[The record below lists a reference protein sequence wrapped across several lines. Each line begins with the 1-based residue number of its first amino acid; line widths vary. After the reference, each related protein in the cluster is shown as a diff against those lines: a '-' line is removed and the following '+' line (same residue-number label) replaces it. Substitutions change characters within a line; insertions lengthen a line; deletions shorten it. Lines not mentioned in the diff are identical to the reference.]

1 MHLHKVQPKRVRH
14 DADRRKA
21 HRCRAVHRVQR
32 QAQPD
37 VAARRKRDADG
48 VIEERPEQILVDVAY
63 DMPRQIHRRRNIRK
77 VALDQHDVRRVE
89 RDIGARADRD
99 ADVRTRQRRRV
110 VDAVA
115 DHRGAP
121 LLLQHAN
128 DRLLVGGQDLRRDAL
143 RLDAD
148 RRGDAGRGE
157 SVVASTDFTAEE
169 GAGEADVRFVFDA
182 QELEGDVVVF
192 EEVYDMKTG
201 VKITEH
207 KDINYKGQTVTLI
220 KKTVPHI
227 PSIPSIPGVP
237 SVPEITETLT
247 STLPVPETGEG
258 MSFVRNIGITILAT
272 GAIVFISLGIEGIKE
287 KKKR

>member
-1 MHLHKVQPKRVRH
+1 MLPVITDMKVFQDFSRCFGETHAILFTQKDAMKQIEKEIERFIHSDDWAQKVLEQAFTKQLFLSYRHVNSEYLMQLMRAIHDTPVGSDAAIWYDDYLIPGRDYRVTGTLM
-14 DADRRKA
+14 
-21 HRCRAVHRVQR
+21 VQST
-32 QAQPD
+32 
-37 VAARRKRDADG
+37 G
-48 VIEERPEQILVDVAY
+48 EELQI
-63 DMPRQIHRRRNIRK
+63 
-77 VALDQHDVRRVE
+77 
-89 RDIGARADRD
+89 G
-99 ADVRTRQRRRV
+99 
-110 VDAVA
+110 
-115 DHRGAP
+115 
-121 LLLQHAN
+121 
-128 DRLLVGGQDLRRDAL
+128 
-143 RLDAD
+143 
-148 RRGDAGRGE
+148 GE

-220 KKTVPHI
+220 KKNVPHI
-227 PSIPSIPGVP
+227 TSIPSIPGVP

-272 GAIVFISLGIEGIKE
+272 GAIVFISLGLEGIKE